1 MAEVKIVKDFT
12 QTKKRLL
19 ALKRM
24 LPRFHNNLHHHPH
37 RHQNIHHRHHDNHP
51 RHHNDHHRH
60 HNYHPGPT
68 CLEGMSWPD
77 DQAARTGLA
86 SPLLS
91 AHRQV
96 PGPPP
101 FHSEVLKLLKPFRE
115 V

>member
-1 MAEVKIVKDFT
+1 MAEVKFVKDFT

-24 LPRFHNNLHHHPH
+24 LPRFHNNLHHNPQ
-37 RHQNIHHRHHDNHP
+37 RHHNIHHRHHNNHS
-51 RHHNDHHRH
+51 
-60 HNYHPGPT
+60 GPT

-101 FHSEVLKLLKPFRE
+101 FDSEVLKLLKPFRE

>member
-19 ALKRM
+19 ALMRM
-24 LPRFHNNLHHHPH
+24 LPCYHNNLQHHPH
-37 RHQNIHHRHHDNHP
+37 RHHNIHHRHHNIHP
-51 RHHNDHHRH
+51 RHHNIQPR
-60 HNYHPGPT
+60 PT

-101 FHSEVLKLLKPFRE
+101 FDSELLKLLKPFRE

>member
-24 LPRFHNNLHHHPH
+24 LPRFHNNLHHNPQ
-37 RHQNIHHRHHDNHP
+37 RHHNIHHRHHNNHS
-51 RHHNDHHRH
+51 
-60 HNYHPGPT
+60 GPT

-101 FHSEVLKLLKPFRE
+101 FHSEVQKLLKPFRE